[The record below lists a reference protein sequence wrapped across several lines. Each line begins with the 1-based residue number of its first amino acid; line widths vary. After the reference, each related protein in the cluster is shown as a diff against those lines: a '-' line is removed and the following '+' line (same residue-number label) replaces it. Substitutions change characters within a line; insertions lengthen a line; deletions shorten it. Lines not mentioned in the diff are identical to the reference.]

1 MNIHIINV
9 IIGREYMTRVKKK
22 SFLLTTFL
30 GPVFFAAMCIL
41 PSVIMFMT
49 TDKGKEVAV
58 VDQSGIVMPYMTSN
72 ETTTYTDYTGMPV
85 DSAKA
90 KCSEMG
96 LDALVVVSPLDSV
109 KRTVSVEAYSGKP
122 MSVDMKDAI
131 RSRVNEAVEEYRLES
146 YRIEGLRQIIEDV
159 KADVSVSTFTLD
171 DSGEEKITSSEVYM
185 MISLVLSIII
195 YMFIAMF
202 SAMVMQSVIEE
213 KSSRVVEVLVSSV
226 KATELMF
233 GKIIGVACVA
243 LTQFFLWVVL
253 TAVLVLAFGS
263 FVGFDSIAESASVQ
277 TEQMTQMT
285 EGMGVDPA
293 ALDASGMNMQV
304 SLPEEGTSEMA
315 AVIETI
321 KDINYPMI
329 LISFV
334 VYFVL
339 GYLLYASL
347 FAAIGSAV
355 ENEAD
360 TQQLQLPVTIPLLLA
375 FFIAFYAFK
384 SPDSQVVF
392 WGSVIPFTSPI
403 VMLARIPFGVP
414 AWELVLSIVLLVL
427 TFLLIAYLS
436 AKIYKI
442 GILMFGKKTSFK
454 DLYKWLKQK

>member
-1 MNIHIINV
+1 MNLHIINV

-30 GPVFFAAMCIL
+30 GPIFFAAMCIL

-58 VDQSGIVMPYMTSN
+58 IDRSGIVMPYMTSN

-90 KCSEMG
+90 VCNELG

-109 KRTVSVEAYSGKP
+109 NRTVTVDAYSGKP
-122 MSVDMKDAI
+122 MSMDMKESISA
-131 RSRVNEAVEEYRLES
+131 RVNEAVEEYRLES
-146 YRIEGLRQIIEDV
+146 YRIEGLKQIIEDV

-185 MISLVLSIII
+185 IISLVLSIII

-253 TAVLVLAFGS
+253 TAVLVVAFGS
-263 FVGFDSIAESASVQ
+263 FVGFDAITESANVQ
-277 TEQMTQMT
+277 TEQMAQMT

-293 ALDASGMNMQV
+293 ALDATGMNMQV
-304 SLPEEGTSEMA
+304 TMPEEGSNEMA
-315 AVIETI
+315 AVIETV
-321 KDINYPMI
+321 KDINYPLI
-329 LISFV
+329 LVSFV

-392 WGSVIPFTSPI
+392 WGSIIPFTSPI

-414 AWELVLSIVLLVL
+414 AWELALSIVLLVL
-427 TFLLIAYLS
+427 TFMLIAYLS

>member
-1 MNIHIINV
+1 MNLHIINV

-49 TDKGKEVAV
+49 KDKGKEVAV
-58 VDQSGIVMPYMTSN
+58 VDQSGIVMPYMVSD
-72 ETTTYTDYTGMPV
+72 ETTKYTDYTGMPV
-85 DSAKA
+85 DSVKA
-90 KCSEMG
+90 KCGEMG
-96 LDALVVVSPLDSV
+96 LDAMVVVSPLDSV
-109 KRTVSVEAYSGKP
+109 NKTVSVEAYSGKP
-122 MSVDMKDAI
+122 ISVDMKEAI
-131 RSRVNEAVEEYRLES
+131 GRHVNEAVEEYRLES
-146 YRIEGLRQIIEDV
+146 YKIQGLKQIIEDV
-159 KADVSVSTFTLD
+159 KSDVTVSTFTLD

-185 MISLVLSIII
+185 IISLVLSIII
-195 YMFIAMF
+195 YMFIVMF

-253 TAVLVLAFGS
+253 TAVLVVGFGS
-263 FVGFDSIAESASVQ
+263 FVGFDSIVESANVQ

-304 SLPEEGTSEMA
+304 ALPEEGTSEMA
-315 AVIETI
+315 AV
-321 KDINYPMI
+321 
-329 LISFV
+329 
-334 VYFVL
+334 
-339 GYLLYASL
+339 LYASL

-360 TQQLQLPVTIPLLLA
+360 TQQLQLPVTIPLVLA

-384 SPDSQVVF
+384 SPDSSVVF
-392 WGSVIPFTSPI
+392 WGSMIPFTSPI

-414 AWELVLSIVLLVL
+414 TWELVLSIVLLVL
-427 TFLLIAYLS
+427 TFMLIAYLS

>member
-85 DSAKA
+85 DSAKSR
-90 KCSEMG
+90 CSELG

-185 MISLVLSIII
+185 IISLVLSIII

-253 TAVLVLAFGS
+253 TAVLVVAFGS
-263 FVGFDSIAESASVQ
+263 FVGFDAITESANVQ
-277 TEQMTQMT
+277 TEQMAQMT

-392 WGSVIPFTSPI
+392 WGSIIPFTSPI

-414 AWELVLSIVLLVL
+414 AWELALSIVLLVL
-427 TFLLIAYLS
+427 TFMLIAYLS

>member
-85 DSAKA
+85 DSAKSR
-90 KCSEMG
+90 CSELG